1 LQVAASSIIIMFLN
15 PGIMQTIIEL
25 FEESVKN
32 YGNNPLMLEKT
43 NNNYKST
50 SYLEIR
56 QAVAEFAAGLMSIGV
71 VKGDRVALLSEGR
84 NDWVISELA
93 VLYTGA
99 INIPL
104 SVKLGDASEISFRL
118 AHSGS
123 KIIIISGG
131 HAHKIKT
138 LKNKLPDLEKVILL
152 DRPEEMDEKDILYED
167 IRKKGRE
174 LLKTEPEKFDERWK
188 SINGDDYANICY
200 TSGTTADPKGIIL
213 SHRNY
218 TANIEQARSL
228 MDVPE
233 WYTTLLIL
241 PWDHAFAHTA
251 GIYTL
256 ISSGASMASIQVG
269 KTPIETLKNIPQNIK
284 EIRPVFLLSVPAL
297 AKNFRKNIENGV
309 RQKGKVAKKLF
320 TAGLTV
326 AYAYNGNG
334 WDKGKGVRI
343 LLKPIVSLFDKILFS
358 KVRENFGG
366 RLKFFI
372 GGGALLDIELQK
384 FFYALGIPMFQGYGL
399 SEASPII
406 SSNSERK
413 HKLGSSGYLVSD
425 LELKICDEDK
435 NELPVGEKGEIV
447 VKGENVMKGYW
458 KNKEATESTIIDG
471 WLYTGD
477 MGYMDKDGFLYV
489 LGRFKSL
496 LISDDGEK
504 YSPEGIEEA
513 FISQSKYID
522 QCMLYN
528 NQNPYTVALLVPNRE
543 ALKHWLMEKNMRIET
558 IEGQEAALKLIEM
571 EINEYRIGRKYEK
584 MFPQRW
590 LPASIGILNE
600 AFSESNQLLNS
611 TMKIVRGKI
620 TESYKERID
629 YLYTHES
636 KDICNPKNIEAIK
649 SLFTNS

>member
-1 LQVAASSIIIMFLN
+1 
-15 PGIMQTIIEL
+15 MQTIIEL
-25 FEESVKN
+25 FEESVTKF
-32 YGNNPLMLEKT
+32 GNNPLMLEKHKDK
-43 NNNYKST
+43 YEST
-50 SYLEIR
+50 SYNEIR
-56 QAVAEFAAGLMSIGV
+56 QSVIEFSAGLMSMGV
-71 VKGDRVALLSEGR
+71 EKGDRIALLSEGR

-93 VLYTGA
+93 VIYAGA

-104 SVKLGDASEISFRL
+104 SVKLGDASEIKFRL

-123 KIIIISGG
+123 RMIIISGG
-131 HAHKIKT
+131 HAHK
-138 LKNKLPDLEKVILL
+138 LKDLKYELPELEKVILL
-152 DRPEEMDEKDILYED
+152 DKPEKMDQKDILYQE
-167 IRKKGRE
+167 IRERGKIFLAE
-174 LLKTEPEKFDERWK
+174 EPDKFKERWI
-188 SINGDDYANICY
+188 SIKGDDYANICY

-256 ISSGASMASIQVG
+256 IASGASMASIQVG
-269 KTPIETLKNIPQNIK
+269 KTPMETLKNIPQNIR

-297 AKNFRKNIENGV
+297 AKNFRKNIESGV
-309 RQKGKVAKKLF
+309 RHKGKIAKKLF
-320 TAGLTV
+320 DTGLSV
-326 AYAYNGNG
+326 AYAYNLNG
-334 WDKGKGVRI
+334 WDKGKGFRF
-343 LLKPIVSLFDKILFS
+343 LLRPLVSLFDKILFS

-372 GGGALLDIELQK
+372 GGGALLDIELQR

-406 SSNSERK
+406 SSNSEAK
-413 HKLGSSGYLVSD
+413 HKLGSSGYLVSN

-458 KNKEATESTIIDG
+458 KNPEATESTIVDG

-477 MGYMDKDGFLYV
+477 MGYMDEDGFLYV

-513 FISQSKYID
+513 FTEQSRYID

-528 NQNPYTVALLVPNRE
+528 NQNPYTVALVVPNKE
-543 ALKHWLMEKNMRIET
+543 ALKRWLNEKNLKANSRA
-558 IEGQEAALKLIEM
+558 GQEALLKLIEL
-571 EINEYRIGRKYEK
+571 ELNEYRLGRKYEK

-590 LPASIGILNE
+590 LPASVGVLDE
-600 AFSESNQLLNS
+600 AFTENNQLLNS

-620 TESYKERID
+620 TEKYKERID
-629 YLYTHES
+629 YLYTQES
-636 KDICNPKNIEAIK
+636 KDICNPENIEAIN
-649 SLFTNS
+649 SLMLETNNN